1 MLEIILEK
9 YVLFVLMGILT
20 VIGIV
25 SKGIVNVTLKKLV
38 RAAGNMSKSN
48 HPLMRL
54 VRAKFEHA
62 SMVSD
67 KVENV
72 RVFVDK
78 YLYEYKVLGM
88 KLHGWRRLEKVAAG
102 LCLLAGAAG
111 ALLEYNVNGM
121 SDMVLKTGATGAG
134 LAILIYL
141 VHLTTDENY
150 RMEAVQNY
158 MVDYLENVCR
168 HRYEKTY
175 QRELKVLAQENGQMG
190 AVGFGAMPDEQ
201 AEAKKELQEEREQK
215 TAGENYAQSRVEV
228 TPSGHRQR
236 TYGAADEN
244 VAARGREYETMQAE
258 ESVKSYE
265 PARNRGQ
272 ETDCRTGDGSGAAGR
287 MYAMETE
294 KGDKKPEPSDA
305 VEIPGQIPEPEVPRP
320 IPQQSPQ
327 VLAKAKD
334 KKSRRERVEEEIDKD
349 VVIRRI
355 LEEFM
360 A

>member
-20 VIGIV
+20 AIGIV
-25 SKGIVNVTLKKLV
+25 SKCIVNVTLKKLV

-72 RVFVDK
+72 GVFVDK

-88 KLHGWRRLEKVAAG
+88 KLHSWRRLEKVSAG
-102 LCLLAGAAG
+102 LCLLVGAAG
-111 ALLEYNVNGM
+111 ALLEYSMNGM

-134 LAILIYL
+134 LAILVYL

-150 RMEAVQNY
+150 RMKAVQNY

-168 HRYEKTY
+168 RRYEKTY
-175 QRELKVLAQENGQMG
+175 QRELKVLAQDNGQMG
-190 AVGFGAMPDEQ
+190 AAEFGAMPDEQ
-201 AEAKKELQEEREQK
+201 SEVEGELRAESVQK
-215 TAGENYAQSRVEV
+215 IAGENHAQGRSEMTASER
-228 TPSGHRQR
+228 RQR
-236 TYGAADEN
+236 MYGAADEN
-244 VAARGREYETMQAE
+244 ASARGREYETMKAN
-258 ESVKSYE
+258 ESMKAYE
-265 PARNRGQ
+265 SARDYGQ
-272 ETDCRTGDGSGAAGR
+272 EKYRGTADELSTVGKL
-287 MYAMETE
+287 YAMETA
-294 KGDKKPEPSDA
+294 KGDKEPKPSDA
-305 VEIPGQIPEPEVPRP
+305 TEIPGQASEPEVPRP

-327 VLAKAKD
+327 VLAKTKD

>member
-1 MLEIILEK
+1 MLEIILER

-20 VIGIV
+20 AIGIV
-25 SKGIVNVTLKKLV
+25 SKCIVNVALKRLV
-38 RAAGNMSKSN
+38 RAAGNMSKST

-88 KLHGWRRLEKVAAG
+88 KLHSWRRLEKAAAG
-102 LCLLAGAAG
+102 LCLLIGAGG
-111 ALLEYNVNGM
+111 ALLEYSVNGM

-134 LAILIYL
+134 LAILVYL

-150 RMEAVQNY
+150 RMGAVQNY

-175 QRELKVLAQENGQMG
+175 QRELKVLAKDNGQMG
-190 AVGFGAMPDEQ
+190 AAEFGAMPDDQ
-201 AEAKKELQEEREQK
+201 
-215 TAGENYAQSRVEV
+215 T
-228 TPSGHRQR
+228 
-236 TYGAADEN
+236 
-244 VAARGREYETMQAE
+244 VARDEYEAAKANG
-258 ESVKSYE
+258 SAKGYE
-265 PARNRGQ
+265 AVDELN
-272 ETDCRTGDGSGAAGR
+272 AAGR
-287 MYAMETE
+287 FYAMETA
-294 KGDKKPEPSDA
+294 KNDKEPNPSEEA
-305 VEIPGQIPEPEVPRP
+305 EVPGQVQEPEVPRP

-327 VLAKAKD
+327 VLAKSKD

>member
-9 YVLFVLMGILT
+9 HIVFVLMGILT
-20 VIGIV
+20 AIGIV
-25 SKGIVNVTLKKLV
+25 SKCIVNVTLKRLV

-102 LCLLAGAAG
+102 LCLLAGAVG
-111 ALLEYNVNGM
+111 ALLEYSVNGM
-121 SDMVLKTGATGAG
+121 SDMVLKTGAAGAG
-134 LAILIYL
+134 LAILVYL
-141 VHLTTDENY
+141 IHLTTDENY

-175 QRELKVLAQENGQMG
+175 QKELKVLAQDGSQMG
-190 AVGFGAMPDEQ
+190 AAEFGAMPEERSGL
-201 AEAKKELQEEREQK
+201 AGEFREERE
-215 TAGENYAQSRVEV
+215 
-228 TPSGHRQR
+228 P
-236 TYGAADEN
+236 
-244 VAARGREYETMQAE
+244 M
-258 ESVKSYE
+258 
-265 PARNRGQ
+265 
-272 ETDCRTGDGSGAAGR
+272 AAGR
-287 MYAMETE
+287 NRAPEASEATVANYGMKAYGVSGDNARGNETARNYASVRDHSTANEVNMPGRIYAMETGP
-294 KGDKKPEPSDA
+294 GDKEPKPSDTT
-305 VEIPGQIPEPEVPRP
+305 EIPGQAPEPEVPRP
-320 IPQQSPQ
+320 IPQQSPGVQ
-327 VLAKAKD
+327 ASAKE